1 MDDFDKLYWSLDQLR
16 MLIPGQWKERNG
28 KVNCRCPICGDS
40 QKSNRKARLWLY
52 KDTSSFYCFNCGANG
67 SLFKLISLVSGKKI
81 SSVKRDW
88 LLHCKNQNRSIGEA
102 LSNTE
107 LASDDFRVL
116 QNEPKQKNN
125 SFILPPEWSDIN
137 DDCKALLNSRH
148 IFDAPYLPKNYK
160 FYFDNQYNRL
170 VIPWKTNNEITYYQ
184 SRALYKKQE
193 PKYIFPPNT
202 EKPVF
207 FPQSLDPELPYIF
220 VFEGFL
226 DAIYCKNS
234 VVAGGLRLSHSQS
247 EYLENMSTDYQI
259 VLFTDN
265 PYKDESSFKFVEK
278 TALTTPKKLFFQWTK
293 DIEAKD
299 LNEYL
304 CRTKQFDLCT
314 SDEYLKSHII
324 TASKY
329 YLMLKM

>member
-1 MDDFDKLYWSLDQLR
+1 MAQE
-16 MLIPGQWKERNG
+16 P
-28 KVNCRCPICGDS
+28 
-40 QKSNRKARLWLY
+40 
-52 KDTSSFYCFNCGANG
+52 
-67 SLFKLISLVSGKKI
+67 
-81 SSVKRDW
+81 
-88 LLHCKNQNRSIGEA
+88 
-102 LSNTE
+102 LSY
-107 LASDDFRVL
+107 
-116 QNEPKQKNN
+116 QNN
-125 SFILPPEWSDIN
+125 SFIIPSEWIDIN
-137 DDCKALLNSRH
+137 DDCETLLNGRH

-160 FYFDNQYNRL
+160 FYFDTQYNRL

-193 PKYIFPPNT
+193 PKYIFPPDL

-207 FPQSLDPELPYIF
+207 FPNKLDPELPYIF

-234 VVAGGLRLSHSQS
+234 VVAGGLRLSNSQS
-247 EYLENMSTDYQI
+247 EYLDNMSADYQL

-278 TALTTPKKLFFQWTK
+278 TALTNPKKLFFKWTK

-304 CRTKQFDLCT
+304 CKTKQFDLCT

-329 YLMLKM
+329 YLLLKMHV